1 MKKFGIDKLGF
12 RDGNIIDL
20 RNASQAELLTTF
32 GSDKSFKGKLFDYV
46 RPKRSDVVVFYS
58 GHGVPGLRDKRGYLL
73 PVDGE
78 PNRAELSSYP
88 IDLLLKN

>member
-1 MKKFGIDKLGF
+1 MRKFVIDKLGF

-46 RPKRSDVVVFYS
+46 
-58 GHGVPGLRDKRGYLL
+58 
-73 PVDGE
+73 
-78 PNRAELSSYP
+78 
-88 IDLLLKN
+88 